1 MNYIRQKQQ
10 DFIGKF
16 NLPDSMSLNCDTGA
30 RRGYGKHRVFLI
42 PLKYFH
48 ATAH

>member
-10 DFIGKF
+10 DSIGKF

-30 RRGYGKHRVFLI
+30 RKGYGKNGVFLF
-42 PLKYFH
+42 PLKYLH
-48 ATAH
+48 TITH